1 MATSKERRKI
11 AERLRI
17 EAKTVRRDGNSL
29 WTRLEIAVNGW
40 NLGKHIDD
48 SYALDNKVFTSLAD
62 LIDPTCKVVRKKVYA
77 GGPQMHKTLWCC
89 SECGF
94 PLAESKCKGHVQ
106 FVAENFC
113 PRCGARVV
121 ER

>member
-1 MATSKERRKI
+1 MIPTSDERRKV
-11 AERLRI
+11 AERLR
-17 EAKTVRRDGNSL
+17 EQAYEGYGVN
-29 WTRLEIAVNGW
+29 LESM
-40 NLGKHIDD
+40 L
-48 SYALDNKVFTSLAD
+48 YALGLDSDDEGRGDEDVFEMLAD

-77 GGPQMHKTLWCC
+77 GGPQMYKTLWCC

-113 PRCGARVV
+113 PRCGARVA
-121 ER
+121 E

>member
-62 LIDPTCKVVRKKVYA
+62 LIDPTCRVVTSGKESMRL
-77 GGPQMHKTLWCC
+77 PHC
-89 SECGF
+89 SSCGQ
-94 PLAESKCKGHVQ
+94 PILKPWLKY
-106 FVAENFC
+106 C
-113 PRCGARVV
+113 PICGARVV
-121 ER
+121 RDDGKQQA

>member
-17 EAKTVRRDGNSL
+17 EAKTVRRDGNGL

-62 LIDPTCKVVRKKVYA
+62 LIDPTCKVSSVEPVEDEVGLTVGWEFHLTCGHTVEMQWNEAPVY
-77 GGPQMHKTLWCC
+77 
-89 SECGF
+89 
-94 PLAESKCKGHVQ
+94 
-106 FVAENFC
+106 C
-113 PRCGARVV
+113 PECGARVV
-121 ER
+121 DGGEG